1 MVRLDVSVLDKNRRP
16 VRNLTAADF
25 TVLEEGEPRPIVAF
39 SAVDVPNTP
48 DHPVAWMRDVGSDV
62 ATNRLDTRRIVKS
75 RLAAGDYLLTIE
87 VRAGNNAARRVVRF
101 TVK

>member
-1 MVRLDVSVLDKNRRP
+1 MVRLDVSVLDKDRRP

-48 DHPVAWMRDVGSDV
+48 D
-62 ATNRLDTRRIVKS
+62 RLDTRRIFKS